1 MYLRLFFVYR
11 GAVSA
16 PLVPCPDPNRDPS
29 AEFGAESAGR
39 ENSPPAGA
47 IPVGGTVIFRSIFLK
62 TLFFVYSNAF
72 FEASLFSRCA
82 DNLLFTDAK
91 HTDAVFHR

>member
-29 AEFGAESAGR
+29 AEFGAESAG
-39 ENSPPAGA
+39 NKKLPPIGAFPTAGA
-47 IPVGGTVIFRSIFLK
+47 VFFRFFHPTLSMKPLIFCAASFFIP
-62 TLFFVYSNAF
+62 
-72 FEASLFSRCA
+72 
-82 DNLLFTDAK
+82 
-91 HTDAVFHR
+91 AVTWV

>member
-1 MYLRLFFVYR
+1 MGLFLVHFLGYSLNSER
-11 GAVSA
+11 KA
-16 PLVPCPDPNRDPS
+16 PERTKPL
-29 AEFGAESAGR
+29 
-39 ENSPPAGA
+39 PAGA
-47 IPVGGTVIFRSIFLK
+47 FPAGGTVIFRSIFLK

-72 FEASLFSRCA
+72 FEASLLSCCA

>member
-1 MYLRLFFVYR
+1 MENFVTF
-11 GAVSA
+11 
-16 PLVPCPDPNRDPS
+16 PFDPNATQTGIRSGKRWKREFAACQSIS
-29 AEFGAESAGR
+29 A
-39 ENSPPAGA
+39 
-47 IPVGGTVIFRSIFLK
+47 GGTVIFRSIFLK

>member
-29 AEFGAESAGR
+29 AEFGAESAG
-39 ENSPPAGA
+39 NKKLPPIGAFPAG
-47 IPVGGTVIFRSIFLK
+47 G
-62 TLFFVYSNAF
+62 
-72 FEASLFSRCA
+72 
-82 DNLLFTDAK
+82 
-91 HTDAVFHR
+91 AVFFRFFHPTLSMKPLIFCAASFFIPAVTWV

>member
-1 MYLRLFFVYR
+1 MDNSVTFP
-11 GAVSA
+11 S
-16 PLVPCPDPNRDPS
+16 DPNGK
-29 AEFGAESAGR
+29 FGVESAGR
-39 ENSPPAGA
+39 ENSPPVGA
-47 IPVGGTVIFRSIFLK
+47 FPAGGTVIFRSIFLK

-72 FEASLFSRCA
+72 FEASLLSCCA